1 MQSKASAVWKGGLKD
16 GTGTYSASSGAFS
29 DVGYNFG
36 QRFEGK
42 AGSNPEELVAAAHA
56 SCFAMA
62 LSGQL
67 GSRGMTAESLEVT
80 ATVTIEKQDIG
91 FTVTESHLDL
101 VARIPNADQAKF
113 DEATAN
119 AKEGCPIS
127 RLLKTKVSLSARLA

>member
-1 MQSKASAVWKGGLKD
+1 MQSKASAIWKGGLKD

-29 DVGYNFG
+29 DVSYNFG

-42 AGSNPEELVAAAHA
+42 AGSTPEELVAAAHA

-67 GSRGMTAESLEVT
+67 ATHGMTADSLEVT
-80 ATVTIEKQDIG
+80 ATVTIEKLEAG

-101 VARIPNADQAKF
+101 VAKIPNADRAKF

-127 RLLKTKVSLSARLA
+127 RLLKTKVTLASRLA